1 MFSFFKQKSIS
12 INGAFE
18 FIGADMHNHL
28 LPGIDDGSPD
38 VETSL
43 KLAEALVTLGY
54 KKLICTP
61 HVLSDVHP
69 NNKQTISEAFKQLK
83 SHTDT
88 ILPQLSVG
96 YAAEFM
102 VDFEFETIVKDNN
115 LLSFGPDNYVL
126 IEMSYLVESPNLRNM
141 IFALLTSG
149 FQPILAHPERYMYL
163 HHQFSIYETYRD
175 AGCDL
180 QLNLLSLSGYYG
192 VPVKRMAE
200 KLIERGLIT
209 WLGTDMHHERHL
221 EALQKMAA
229 DKKTMRYLEKITHL
243 KNPSLLAD

>member
-1 MFSFFKQKSIS
+1 MFSFFNRKAVSP
-12 INGAFE
+12 NGQLD

-43 KLAEALVTLGY
+43 KLAEGLVNLGY

-69 NNKQTISEAFKQLK
+69 NNRQTIETAYLQLK
-83 SHTDT
+83 ASAKNSF
-88 ILPQLSVG
+88 PQLSLDF
-96 YAAEFM
+96 AAEFM
-102 VDFEFETIVKDNN
+102 VDFEFEQIVKEDK
-115 LLSFGPDNYVL
+115 LLFFGPEKYVL
-126 IEMSYLVESPNLRNM
+126 IEMSYLVESPNLRNI

-149 FQPILAHPERYMYL
+149 FQPILAHPERYMYM
-163 HHQFSIYETYRD
+163 HHQFQEYEIIRD

-192 VPVKRMAE
+192 IPVKRMAE
-200 KLIERGLIT
+200 KLLDRGLIS

-221 EALQKMAA
+221 DALHKMVA
-229 DKKTMRYLEKITHL
+229 DKKAMRYLEKIAHL
-243 KNPSLLAD
+243 KNPSLL

>member
-1 MFSFFKQKSIS
+1 MFSFFNRKSGS
-12 INGAFE
+12 THAKLD

-43 KLAEALVTLGY
+43 KLAEGLINLGY

-61 HVLSDVHP
+61 HVLADVHP
-69 NNKQTISEAFKQLK
+69 NNRQTIEAAYQKLK
-83 SHTDT
+83 ASAQDSF
-88 ILPQLSVG
+88 PELSLDF
-96 YAAEFM
+96 AAEFM
-102 VDFEFETIVKDNN
+102 VDFDFEQIVKERK
-115 LLSFGPDNYVL
+115 LLCFGPEKYVL

-163 HHQFSIYETYRD
+163 HHQFHEYEILRD

-200 KLIERGLIT
+200 KLLDRGLIS

-221 EALQKMAA
+221 DALQKMVA
-229 DKKTMRYLEKITHL
+229 DKKIMRHLDKITHL
-243 KNPSLLAD
+243 KNPTLL